1 VIDASGHRIGIAR
14 TAKGLTIRF
23 RLPKK
28 TPLTLVLRGPLPS
41 CAAVRRMNIRGQKGL
56 NRVRIQPLNRRHRLA
71 PGTYLLSAVPTGNI
85 DRLPV
90 RVLRTG
96 RVVRATGLSVAAAC
110 TRNIVSGASVAG
122 ARVSG
127 AGGSALSASRRNGGG
142 AASQLAARAHQV
154 GPQTGV
160 KRAVTESGIL
170 GASHVAAP
178 SAARIAGGGSSGIGV
193 AVILAAVALA
203 LGIPVLVFF
212 AARSGVAKTE

>member
-1 VIDASGHRIGIAR
+1 
-14 TAKGLTIRF
+14 
-23 RLPKK
+23 
-28 TPLTLVLRGPLPS
+28 
-41 CAAVRRMNIRGQKGL
+41 MNIRGQKGL

-96 RVVRATGLSVAAAC
+96 RVVRATRLSVATAC
-110 TRNIVSGASVAG
+110 TRSIVSGAGVAGAGVAG

-127 AGGSALSASRRNGGG
+127 AGGSALTASRRNGGG
-142 AASQLAARAHQV
+142 AASKLTARAHQV
-154 GPQTGV
+154 GPQTGL

-170 GASHVAAP
+170 GASHVSTP

-203 LGIPVLVFF
+203 LGIPALVFF
-212 AARSGVAKTE
+212 AARSGLAKTE